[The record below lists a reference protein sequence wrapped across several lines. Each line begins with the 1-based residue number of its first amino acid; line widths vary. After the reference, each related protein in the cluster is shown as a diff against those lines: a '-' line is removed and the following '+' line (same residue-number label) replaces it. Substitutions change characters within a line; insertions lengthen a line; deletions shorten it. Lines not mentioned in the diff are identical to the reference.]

1 MSQAIYYLTPKLNGL
16 KSKSRGKN
24 KMYHSFYK
32 YFTPKQAFKKKAN
45 PMYLTLKDYEEAAK
59 DNSIC
64 MACNNSPVW
73 KLVGTGMCFT
83 CTTGEAD
90 ASEDYELI

>member
-1 MSQAIYYLTPKLNGL
+1 
-16 KSKSRGKN
+16 
-24 KMYHSFYK
+24 
-32 YFTPKQAFKKKAN
+32 
-45 PMYLTLKDYEEAAK
+45 MYLTLKDYEEAAK